1 MTGWAALVLRRPWL
15 VLLLTAGLVAAAGA
29 WGAGVAERLGSGGY
43 TDPGS
48 ESARVERLV
57 DDLFGRQSPDVV
69 AVYTVPAGRTID
81 DIGPAV
87 EGRLAALD
95 PVLLDRP
102 VVTAWNT
109 PALAPYLR
117 STDGTRALALVFIAG
132 DEGGRLAAYPTIAEQ
147 LTVPDVPTD
156 LTGFAALADEINTR
170 SEHDLLRAE
179 SLSLPLTLVVLVLVF
194 GGLAAAAL
202 PVAVGVLAIL
212 GALACL
218 RLWSLVT
225 DVNVFAVN
233 IATLLGLGLAIDYG
247 LFVVSRYRE
256 ELAHGDPATALTR
269 TLGTAGRTV
278 GFSALLLVCAFA
290 GTLVFPQAS
299 LRSLGFGA
307 MSAVAVAAAMSLT
320 VLPAALALLGPRI
333 GAGSWRR
340 DAFERGQARA
350 ERFWTRVTRVV
361 LAHRGLVAVT
371 VTAVLLLLASP
382 VLGVRLTDVDHTALP
397 PDSPARVSVERVA
410 EEFPAVG
417 SGVVVV
423 VRGSDGRPPAS
434 AAVADLRA
442 RIADVDDVAQ
452 VVVAGTRDDVTVLRA
467 QLVVPDRS
475 QPAMAA
481 LAEVRALVP
490 PDGTEVLL
498 GGQTALTADGV
509 DAIVD
514 RFPLMV
520 AIMVLATVTLLLIG
534 FGSVL
539 LPIKAVVVAAL
550 SLGATFGIL
559 TWVFQDGHLAGLFGV
574 GTGPLAA
581 GMAVLVVAVVF
592 GLSTD
597 YEVFLISRMVEAR
610 RAGADTDEA
619 VLVGAGRTGRV
630 VTAAATLLILV
641 TGAFTLSSLTPMR
654 FLGIGM
660 IVALVIDAT
669 LVRMLLVPALV
680 ALMGRANW
688 WGPTWLQRPNVGDL
702 PHSHPP
708 VTAVVAN
715 GNESATSSE
724 NRA

>member
-1 MTGWAALVLRRPWL
+1 MNRWAALVLRSPWL
-15 VLLLTAGLVAAAGA
+15 VLLLTAGFVVAAGA

-48 ESARVERLV
+48 EAVRVEHLV
-57 DDLFGRQSPDVV
+57 EDMFGRQSPDVV
-69 AVYTVPAGRTID
+69 AVYTAPPGRTVD
-81 DIGPAV
+81 DIGPDV
-87 EGRLAALD
+87 STRLAGID
-95 PVLLDRP
+95 PTLLDRP

-117 STDGTRALALVFIAG
+117 SADGNRALALVFVAG
-132 DEGGRLAAYPTIAEQ
+132 DESGRLAAFPDVAEQ
-147 LTVPDVPTD
+147 VTVPGVQTE

-170 SEHDLLRAE
+170 SERDLLWAE
-179 SLSLPLTLVVLVLVF
+179 SLSLPITLVVLVLVF

-218 RLWSLVT
+218 RVWSIFT
-225 DVNVFAVN
+225 EVNVFAVN

-256 ELAHGDPATALTR
+256 ELAHTDPATALTR

-278 GFSALLLVCAFA
+278 GFSALLLICAFA

-320 VLPAALALLGPRI
+320 VLPAALALLGHRI

-397 PDSPARVSVERVA
+397 PDSPERVSVERVA

-423 VRGSDGRPPAS
+423 VRGADGRPPATS
-434 AAVADLRA
+434 AVTSLREQITA
-442 RIADVDDVAQ
+442 VDDVAQ
-452 VVVAGTRDDVTVLRA
+452 VVVAGSRDDVTVLRA

-475 QPAMAA
+475 QPAMTA
-481 LAEVRALVP
+481 LAEIRALDP

-534 FGSVL
+534 FGSLL
-539 LPIKAVVVAAL
+539 LPLKAVFVAAL

-559 TWVFQDGHLAGLFGV
+559 TWVFQHGHLAGLLGV

-597 YEVFLISRMVEAR
+597 YEVFLISRMVEAH

-680 ALMGRANW
+680 GLMGRANW
-688 WGPTWLQRPNVGDL
+688 WGPRWLQRGNSRDLAHKNVT
-702 PHSHPP
+702 
-708 VTAVVAN
+708 VTKNVAI
-715 GNESATSSE
+715 GNESATSSG
-724 NRA
+724 NQV